1 MVSGLVKAVLIAMVV
16 VAVAFFMFGYWSGGS
31 LGSFRTAPAAAAPA
45 PAARDTSRS
54 IDTSAA
60 RERGAEI
67 GEKAAQAANSVS
79 KSLDE
84 GALTA
89 KITAKM
95 VLDDV
100 VKARTINVTTNGT
113 TVSLTGTVHSAQ
125 ERQRAVQL
133 AKETEGVTQV
143 IDHLT
148 IREP

>member
-1 MVSGLVKAVLIAMVV
+1 MVLIAMVV
-16 VAVAFFMFGYWSGGS
+16 VAIAFFLFGYWSGGS
-31 LGSFRTAPAAAAPA
+31 LGSFRAAAPA
-45 PAARDTSRS
+45 PAATGTSGS

-67 GEKAAQAANSVS
+67 GDKAAKAANAVS
-79 KSLDE
+79 ESFDE
-84 GALTA
+84 GKLTA

-113 TVSLTGTVHSAQ
+113 TVTLTGTVHSAQ

-133 AKETEGVTQV
+133 AKETEGVAQV
-143 IDHLT
+143 NDQLT
-148 IREP
+148 MR

>member
-1 MVSGLVKAVLIAMVV
+1 MMISGLIKTVLIALVV
-16 VAVAFFMFGYWSGGS
+16 VAAAFFLFGYWSGGS
-31 LGSFRTAPAAAAPA
+31 LGSFRTAPA
-45 PAARDTSRS
+45 PAATGTSGS
-54 IDTSAA
+54 IDTRAA

-67 GEKAAQAANSVS
+67 GEKAAQAANTVG
-79 KSLDE
+79 KTLDE

-95 VLDDV
+95 VLDDM

-113 TVSLTGTVHSAQ
+113 TVTLAGTVHSSQ

-133 AKETEGVTQV
+133 ARETDGVTQV

>member
-1 MVSGLVKAVLIAMVV
+1 MVSGLIKTVLIALVV
-16 VAVAFFMFGYWSGGS
+16 VAAAFFMFGYWSGGS
-31 LGSFRTAPAAAAPA
+31 LGSFRTAPA
-45 PAARDTSRS
+45 PAATGTSGSS

-67 GEKAAQAANSVS
+67 GEKTAKAANTIG
-79 KSLDE
+79 KTLDE
-84 GALTA
+84 GALTT

-95 VLDDV
+95 VLDDL
-100 VKARTINVTTNGT
+100 VKARTINVTTNGS
-113 TVSLTGTVHSAQ
+113 TVTLTGTVHSAQ

-133 AKETEGVTQV
+133 ARETDGVAQV